1 MNRSIVFAAILISA
15 AILVNGFFER
25 RAHVLSTN
33 PEIAVVVALPDQ
45 AIAVLPFT
53 GLDVADPNNSLSA
66 GIRREIVTRL
76 SAQHVKAASVEES
89 PRVGQLL
96 IGTLQRQGNIVRV
109 NVQLVDAA
117 SRVTLW
123 TETYDRRL
131 DDVLAVESEVAESV
145 AKSVAAQK
153 T

>member
-15 AILVNGFFER
+15 AVLLNGFFER
-25 RAHVLSTN
+25 RGHVVSTN
-33 PEIAVVVALPDQ
+33 TVTAVATSPDQ

-53 GLDVADPNNSLSA
+53 GLDAADPNNSLAA

-76 SAQHVKAASVEES
+76 TAQHVRAASVEES

-96 IGTLQRQGNIVRV
+96 IGSIQRQGNIVRI

-117 SRVTLW
+117 SRDTRW
-123 TETYDRRL
+123 TETYDRHI
-131 DDVLAVESEVAESV
+131 DDVFAIESEIAESV
-145 AKSVAAQK
+145 AKSVVAQK